1 MSRPSVW
8 GDYGT
13 LAGERERQLSPL
25 DTVTLQVQSECP
37 LPEFCDLHSSNVA
50 GCPGSHASG
59 IAAAWQGPGPSVSS
73 KAGQINKKKYC
84 INATV
89 FVIYGR

>member
-73 KAGQINKKKYC
+73 KAGQINKKN
-84 INATV
+84 IV
-89 FVIYGR
+89 